1 MLPRCFQVYD
11 LVIEGA
17 RPSELDDEEVGFNLL
32 GEGGAE
38 AEGGEGGGEGGSTSP
53 STGGDATTAA
63 AATGGGDQPERRELV
78 LANETRLHPGKD

>member
-1 MLPRCFQVYD
+1 M
-11 LVIEGA
+11 IEGA

-38 AEGGEGGGEGGSTSP
+38 AGGGGGGAGESASP
-53 STGGDATTAA
+53 STGEDAAES
-63 AATGGGDQPERRELV
+63 DQPERRELV